1 MGSVP
6 QTLDPD
12 MPLPEAALRMRQRP
26 SLPWPVG
33 APLVGVMLLERINAA
48 ADWRLLS
55 VREVML
61 PPEGRTVTADTP
73 MDTALDAL
81 SRAPEQVLVVTDG
94 GRAVGLLTPSLVAD
108 R

>member
-1 MGSVP
+1 
-6 QTLDPD
+6 
-12 MPLPEAALRMRQRP
+12 
-26 SLPWPVG
+26 
-33 APLVGVMLLERINAA
+33 
-48 ADWRLLS
+48 LLS